1 MYRRVLI
8 PMAIAVGTVLG
19 LAVLADV
26 FAMLERTAYDRIGT
40 GYPVRLMPPVLPAT
54 GWLAFLGVFFAVRLC
69 SLRGGTRREC
79 IAVGLVPVV
88 PGAIVWLTLV
98 VTSPLPSL
106 LTVLGIAAPIL
117 QGYTTSGTAMMV
129 RDLTAQV
136 LGQLATCLAATW
148 LWFLVSR
155 QGAEMGTG
163 SPRAR

>member
-26 FAMLERTAYDRIGT
+26 FAMLERTAYDRIRT

-69 SLRGGTRREC
+69 SLRGGTRRER

-88 PGAIVWLTLV
+88 PGVAVWLVLV
-98 VTSPLPSL
+98 VTSGLPSL
-106 LTVLGIAAPIL
+106 LTVLGVTWPIT
-117 QGYTTSGTAMMV
+117 QGYTTLGTAMMV
-129 RDLTAQV
+129 RGLCAEV
-136 LGQLATCLAATW
+136 LGQLATCLSATW
-148 LWFLVSR
+148 LWFFVSKQRTAEVETNSLV
-155 QGAEMGTG
+155 
-163 SPRAR
+163 